1 MVVCK
6 TDALLSVGYV
16 PMPAAAPRSDVPVSA
31 SSPVS
36 SAAFG
41 RPPII
46 VRIVVAT
53 ILLVFFSLFLSYS
66 LFASARRV
74 SPFVLFFRFSV
85 MFARTQ

>member
-31 SSPVS
+31 SSAVS

-46 VRIVVAT
+46 VRIV
-53 ILLVFFSLFLSYS
+53 LLVFFSLFLSYS

-74 SPFVLFFRFSV
+74 SLFVLFFRFSV